1 MILSKYKN
9 GNVNVTIFED
19 GTKIRECNEIPRI
32 EFPESIDLK
41 ITDYCD
47 MGCSYCHESSTKNGN
62 HANFDTLCMIA
73 KQIHKH
79 TELAIGGGNPLS
91 NPYLADFLYF
101 LKHKEIIANIT
112 VNQGHLKIYFSE
124 LVCFI
129 EGKYINGLG
138 ISITNN
144 NFDVIKKLLKLT
156 DNIVFHVIVGVNK
169 VEIIDKLISLCD
181 KKCKILVLGYK
192 KFGFGIQF
200 HNEEIDNEI
209 KRWSMYLPKYIGKCI
224 LSFDNLAIEQLDVK
238 RLFTDVGWNKFYMG
252 DDFTHS
258 MYIDAVKQE
267 YAQTSRSNKRKSLN
281 DCNIVEY
288 FLNTGVLV

>member
-9 GNVNVTIFED
+9 GNVDITIFKD
-19 GTKIRECNEIPRI
+19 GTKVRECSEIPKI

-73 KQIHKH
+73 KQTHKY

-91 NPYLADFLYF
+91 YPYLTDFLRL
-101 LKHKEIIANIT
+101 LKQKEIIANIT
-112 VNQGHLKIYFSE
+112 VNQGHLKTYFSE

-129 EGKYINGLG
+129 EEKYINGLG

-169 VEIIDKLISLCD
+169 IEIIDKLIFLNNE
-181 KKCKILVLGYK
+181 KCKILILGYK
-192 KFGFGIQF
+192 KFGFGVQF
-200 HNEEIDNEI
+200 HNKEIDNEI
-209 KRWSMYLPKYIGKCI
+209 KKWSMYLPKYFGKCI
-224 LSFDNLAIEQLDVK
+224 LSFDNLAIEQLNVR

-288 FLNTGVLV
+288 FLNT